1 MRPNLFKYA
10 TSELSQDA
18 MICWLLEWAKPEY
31 KDVDANMHNA
41 GVNFL
46 DSLFAKFD
54 SIQKPVNYQKILIK
68 RQYKNIDVLC
78 IVNEEFSII
87 IEDKTNTKNHST
99 QLERYLETSQKDFP
113 DTQLMPLYV
122 KTYDQS
128 SYSDVYVKKYKP
140 YLRKDLLDVLGTIQ
154 HNNDILDDFHKHLK
168 IIEDRVSSYQTKPLD
183 EWVWDSFK
191 GFYIE
196 LKNKLGE
203 GEWDY
208 VANPSGGFLGFWW
221 GFEGTEECKQYMQI
235 ESKYNKNT
243 KLFDSQLCIK
253 IKVQDKEKRKQ
264 YRKECFTRLLQKST
278 EFNKPNRFGSG
289 MYMTIGILNADFR
302 KTNDREV
309 LDIEE
314 TVKNLKNLQ
323 SMIVGQ

>member
-10 TSELSQDA
+10 TNELSQDA
-18 MICWLLEWAKPEY
+18 MICWLLEWAKLEY
-31 KDVDANMHNA
+31 KDVDAKMHNV

-46 DSLFAKFD
+46 DSLFMKFN
-54 SIQKPVNYQKILIK
+54 SIQKPVSYQKILIK
-68 RQYKNIDVLC
+68 RQYKKIDVLC
-78 IVNEEFSII
+78 IINEEFSII
-87 IEDKTNTKNHST
+87 IEDKTNTKNHSV
-99 QLERYLETSQKDFP
+99 QLERYLEIVQKDFP
-113 DTQLMPLYV
+113 KNKVLPFYF

-128 SYSDVYVKKYKP
+128 SYTDIFSKKYKP
-140 YLRKDLLDVLGTIQ
+140 FLRRDLLDVLGTIEY
-154 HNNDILDDFHKHLK
+154 NNDILNDFHKHLQ
-168 IIEDRVSSYQTKPLD
+168 IIEHRVSSYRIKSLE

-196 LKNKLGE
+196 LKNNLGE

-235 ESKYNKNT
+235 ESKYNKYT
-243 KLFDSQLCIK
+243 QQYESRLCVK
-253 IKVQDKEKRKQ
+253 IKVQNKEKRKQ
-264 YRKECFTRLLQKST
+264 YRKECFTSLLQKNT
-278 EFNKPNRFGSG
+278 KFKKPDRFGNG
-289 MYMTIGILNADFR
+289 TYMTIGILNDDFR
-302 KTNDREV
+302 IINDCGV

-323 SMIVGQ
+323 SIIMSQ